1 MSRDAF
7 SAAFNASSVAVS
19 TIGVIPSL
27 SMPAL
32 TPEKNVFTPWPII
45 ARKRM
50 IAIIHMRKPILVP
63 NNGR

>member
-1 MSRDAF
+1 
-7 SAAFNASSVAVS
+7 
-19 TIGVIPSL
+19 
-27 SMPAL
+27 L